1 MRSKRLFAA
10 LILALG
16 LCAAASAQGSRA
28 FGLRA
33 GYGLE
38 ASYQHSFFE
47 PHFLEVDLGVDFVGQ
62 RGFRLTG
69 VYDFVLFHPSL
80 TNGGEWSFYLGPGVS
95 MGYVYNKEAVD
106 PSFMVAACVQ
116 LGMEW
121 LLWDHLGLSVDVRPM
136 YGWDFA
142 GKKAYEGGLFYGLIP
157 SLGLRFV
164 F

>member
-1 MRSKRLFAA
+1 MLSKRIIV

-28 FGLRA
+28 FGLRG

-38 ASYQHSFFE
+38 ASYQHSFSS

-62 RGFRLTG
+62 RGFRATG
-69 VYDFVLFHPSL
+69 VYDFVLGQPSL
-80 TNGGEWSFYLGPGVS
+80 TGAGEWSFYLGPGVS
-95 MGYVYNKEAVD
+95 VGYVYNTDAVD
-106 PSFMVAACVQ
+106 PSFMVAGCLM
-116 LGMEW
+116 LGVEW
-121 LLWDHLGLSVDVRPM
+121 LLWDHLGISVDFRPM

-142 GKKAYEGGLFYGLIP
+142 GKRAYKGGLMYGLIP
-157 SLGLRFV
+157 SLGIRFV